1 MRTAVYLLLLVFLL
15 ETLCESKYRTNP
27 IRFDLAI
34 ERLVQYR
41 NYIPEDIFD
50 SIPYAITVKYMITS
64 LLSSSSNETSKC
76 EEEFRIL
83 VNASLRREMWAL
95 KVLDAWGK
103 PLPSGI
109 LKGNVYWT
117 GNYDECV
124 QQLYQPGKKSFVQQ
138 PFDTQHCT
146 YF

>member
-34 ERLVQYR
+34 ERLIQYR
-41 NYIPEDIFD
+41 NYTPEDIFD
-50 SIPYAITVKYMITS
+50 SIPYAIRVEHMITY
-64 LLSSSSNETSKC
+64 LLPSSSNETSKC

-83 VNASLRREMWAL
+83 VNASLQGEMWAL

-109 LKGNVYWT
+109 LTGNVYWI

-124 QQLYQPGKKSFVQQ
+124 QQLYQPGTKSFIQQ